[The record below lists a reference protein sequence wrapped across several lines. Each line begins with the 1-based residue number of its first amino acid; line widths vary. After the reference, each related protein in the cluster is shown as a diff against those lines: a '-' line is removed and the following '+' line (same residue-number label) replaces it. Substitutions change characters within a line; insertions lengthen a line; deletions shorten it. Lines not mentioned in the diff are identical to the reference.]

1 MPYQYASIRDYVIF
15 EPPPTLQPVS
25 LSFSKEDNSTA
36 SSFPKIII
44 ICTVHYEPK
53 AISCAFLPMGL
64 IVTSMTYVIIISVH
78 LKLTIVN
85 VKIKYTI
92 SWSAF
97 LALRMVVGIRCNRKA
112 WKMLHLTGHHTT
124 ILTIPCRNVV
134 VVDNDVGLGH
144 FN

>member
-53 AISCAFLPMGL
+53 AISCAFLPIGF
-64 IVTSMTYVIIISVH
+64 IVTSMTYIYNYHTSTSKTDNCEDQVYNFLLCILSSQNGGWNS
-78 LKLTIVN
+78 LQQENMEN
-85 VKIKYTI
+85 VTPYWPPYYYLNNTLQKCCC
-92 SWSAF
+92 S
-97 LALRMVVGIRCNRKA
+97 C
-112 WKMLHLTGHHTT
+112 
-124 ILTIPCRNVV
+124 
-134 VVDNDVGLGH
+134 
-144 FN
+144 